1 MDSHNS
7 APEMNNSS
15 GFQLGDIVWAAADGY
30 RLWPA
35 LIYESKDGTFIKGNR
50 IVFFSS
56 FCAIRRDDNFIFL
69 DKKIHVRFLCEVTT
83 SWVNFRTSIVLFDGF
98 NDFVTKSEVSS
109 INFV

>member
-1 MDSHNS
+1 MLWNGNAEITGDVNAIDIRLTNFGANTSSDAYKTVERMDSHNS

-50 IVFFSS
+50 IVFF
-56 FCAIRRDDNFIFL
+56 FKFL
-69 DKKIHVRFLCEVTT
+69 
-83 SWVNFRTSIVLFDGF
+83 SYSP
-98 NDFVTKSEVSS
+98 
-109 INFV
+109 